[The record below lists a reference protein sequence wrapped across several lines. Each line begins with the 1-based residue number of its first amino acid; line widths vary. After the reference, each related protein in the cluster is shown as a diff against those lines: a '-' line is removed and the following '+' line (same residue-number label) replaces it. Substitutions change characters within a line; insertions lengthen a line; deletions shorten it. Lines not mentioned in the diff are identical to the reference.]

1 MIATLFSRAGVR
13 KRKNARGCVQSS
25 SSSVGTRSNGEDEDH
40 WLECRSR
47 TLYTNTISVSFDFPN
62 ILHFYNT
69 SIVLF
74 GDCLENDCEVSWLG
88 RRQETEVDCSLKI
101 DGHQVLKP
109 FNEQF
114 LSIIQQFQTFQLDP
128 PRSETSGHSSWRCHR
143 GGWLEQAGGFVT
155 AAGIRK
161 WFCG

>member
-13 KRKNARGCVQSS
+13 KRKNARGCVPS
-25 SSSVGTRSNGEDEDH
+25 SSSVGTRSNVCGM
-40 WLECRSR
+40 WGPANF
-47 TLYTNTISVSFDFPN
+47 YTNTIPISFDFPN

-69 SIVLF
+69 LRLLLLF

-88 RRQETEVDCSLKI
+88 LRQETEVDCSLKI

-143 GGWLEQAGGFVT
+143 GGWLELAGGFVT
-155 AAGIRK
+155 ASGTRK
-161 WFCG
+161 WVCRY

>member
-25 SSSVGTRSNGEDEDH
+25 SSSVGTRSNGEVEDH

-69 SIVLF
+69 LRLLF

-88 RRQETEVDCSLKI
+88 LRQETEVDCSLKI

-114 LSIIQQFQTFQLDP
+114 LSIIHLSKSKVWHSPSQNWLYIIAVRKLDFSF
-128 PRSETSGHSSWRCHR
+128 RRWITETIGLCLR
-143 GGWLEQAGGFVT
+143 
-155 AAGIRK
+155 
-161 WFCG
+161 